1 VPADSHSRIR
11 VGLIGCG
18 RIAQHAHL
26 PALAALDGVEI
37 SALADLDE
45 GRRVSCRE
53 QVPKA
58 PTFSDYRELLE
69 RAEIEAMVICL
80 PPALHAEAAIAC
92 FDRGLHVY
100 LEKPIATTLIDGEQV
115 VSAWKK
121 AGTVGRIGFNCRFHP
136 LAIPL
141 RDALPSLGEISGVQT
156 VFCAGRRPLPEWKR
170 RRATGG
176 GVLLDLASHHIDL
189 IRFLFGRE
197 VAEIGAGLR
206 SVESEDDTAA
216 IELSLV
222 AGPVVTLF
230 ASLAAVEE
238 DRIEIYGSRGKLI
251 FDRYRSSGLSFVP
264 SHRSF
269 DPMSRVAAVA
279 AAARTLPRTLRD
291 LLSPPR
297 ERSFPRSLAAF
308 VADVRGVPSDGP
320 RGADLD
326 DGLRSLAVVTAAE
339 CAARTGRVITMAE
352 RDGRGS
358 ALESRAAG
366 EPP

>member
-1 VPADSHSRIR
+1 
-11 VGLIGCG
+11 
-18 RIAQHAHL
+18 
-26 PALAALDGVEI
+26 VEI
-37 SALADLDE
+37 TALADLDD
-45 GRRVSCRE
+45 GRRAACRE
-53 QVPKA
+53 QFPQV
-58 PTFSDYRELLE
+58 PTFADYRQLLE
-69 RAEIEAMVICL
+69 RTEIEAMVICL

-92 FDRGLHVY
+92 FERGQHVY
-100 LEKPIATTLIDGEQV
+100 LEKPLATTLIDGERV

-136 LAIPL
+136 LAISL
-141 RDALPSLGEISGVQT
+141 RDAMPTLGEISGAQT
-156 VFCAGRRPLPEWKR
+156 VFCAGRGPLPEWKR

-197 VAEIGAGLR
+197 IAEIGARLR
-206 SVESEDDTAA
+206 SVESEDDTVA

-264 SHRSF
+264 SHRGF
-269 DPMSRVAAVA
+269 DPKARVAAVA
-279 AAARTLPRTLRD
+279 AAAAALPRALRD

-297 ERSFPRSLAAF
+297 ERSFARSLAAF
-308 VADVRGVPSDGP
+308 VADVRGVPHDGP

-326 DGLRSLAVVTAAE
+326 DGFRSLAVVTAAE

-352 RDGRGS
+352 PDGFRSG
-358 ALESRAAG
+358 LESRAEG
-366 EPP
+366 EAR